1 MKKVLLLVITLLII
15 IGIYG
20 CVPEDAYISG
30 ADQIELENSTLFKLE
45 NYDKDDIIWSSS
57 DNSIASVVN
66 GMVIAK
72 GLGEAVIYAKVGKH
86 AFEKKITVV
95 NPVVQIII
103 HGKNYLYF
111 NEEYKFSCTL
121 SEVLEEKVTW
131 SSSDQD
137 ILEIDNDGNAFAKQE
152 GSVDV
157 TASIYGNTSTFT
169 VVVVPPTI
177 DITIIGKN
185 QLVIGEEYTY
195 TCNLSKEVDE
205 KVTWSSSDSNIIEI
219 DESGKVV
226 AKNVG
231 TCVIT
236 ASIYN
241 NTSDFF
247 VTVNYPNIDISI
259 SGRNTLTL
267 EEEYIYT
274 YTLSN
279 EVNEKVKWTSSD
291 SSILEI
297 DETGKAVAKNVGT
310 CIITA
315 SVYNSESTLEV
326 TVSYPIVDL
335 VITGKNLLYIDEE
348 YSYACE
354 SSTDEKVKWTS
365 SDSSILEIDDDG
377 NAVAKSEG
385 NVTITASIYDSIA
398 TFNVEVIKYTFNG
411 SLVGP
416 DEVKVG
422 NEIKLEKEN
431 FNDLYPYTLKVSD
444 ESIATISQ
452 DGTLKAIKRGIV
464 TIYACSTDGE
474 MHELKKVKILEKD
487 FIIVIEGPNI
497 VNKGDRFV
505 VEATTN
511 PEDIDTEFTYSSS
524 DSSII
529 SINRF
534 GVANALKGGKATIYV
549 SSVYD
554 KNVISSIEVEVK
566 SDAPDSISI
575 SGNSLI
581 DAGSYTNLSLSVV
594 GGVNKNV
601 KWTTSNSEILTVY
614 KGIVLGLQKG
624 TAKVIAT
631 SVVDNSVYGEL
642 EITVN
647 EVKKE
652 EYTQEE
658 IDYVNNIINKMTLS
672 QKVGQMFFVGFS
684 GTSMPS
690 SLSSAIENYN
700 FGNVIYM
707 GANCNNPK
715 TLAEMSNDI
724 QNKMVSSNL
733 VPAFISTDQEGGRV
747 ARLTNGGTH
756 FISQMAVC
764 ATGDYNNGYLQGVA
778 VAKELL
784 SYGINMDYAPVL
796 DVNNNPDNPVIG
808 NRSYAENPVSV
819 ALYGNNVIKGFKEN
833 GLVACPKHF
842 PGHGNTSVDSHYG
855 LPKITSSLEELYQIE
870 LAPFISSIANGT
882 DAIMTTH
889 IIFSA
894 IDEDYPATLSEKV
907 LQGLLRNT
915 LGYEGL
921 IVTDGMGMAAIASH
935 YGTPDVSSVLAVKA
949 GVDILLYT
957 GLSDPKTAHTTIVKA
972 VNNNEITID
981 RINESVRRILLT
993 KLKYGIIDN
1002 YLVTDIDRTTML
1014 EEHAELNLTFAK
1026 ESLTLVKG
1034 SFNGLDKNKKTLI
1047 ISPTTSY
1054 SLGSGLDSN
1063 SLANYAANYL
1073 KNNGHTNVT
1082 YKTVSTNI
1090 SSSDSTS
1097 ILTSVS
1103 NYDQIIVAFSN
1114 VKTSSYSRSAQ
1125 FVKDLCS
1132 KHSNVIVIALDTPY
1146 DILSYGSS
1154 VKNYI
1159 CVYGYQ
1165 KATVEA
1171 ISMYL
1176 NGEFTATGVSPVE
1189 FN

>member
-1 MKKVLLLVITLLII
+1 MKKIILILMLFIITIC
-15 IGIYG
+15 IYG
-20 CVPEDAYISG
+20 CIPKDAYISG
-30 ADQIELENSTLFKLE
+30 IDQIELESSTLFKLE

-66 GMVIAK
+66 GMVIAE
-72 GLGEAVIYAKVGKH
+72 GIGEAVIYAKVGKNI
-86 AFEKKITVV
+86 FEKKITVV
-95 NPVVQIII
+95 NPIVQIII

-111 NEEYKFSCTL
+111 NEEYKFTCTL

-131 SSSDQD
+131 SSSNSE
-137 ILEIDNDGNAFAKQE
+137 ILEIDNDGNAFAKKE
-152 GSVDV
+152 GSVDI

-185 QLVIGEEYTY
+185 QLDYGEEYTY

-205 KVTWSSSDSNIIEI
+205 KVIWTSSDSNIIEI
-219 DESGKVV
+219 DENGKAV

-231 TCVIT
+231 TCVIN

-241 NTSDFF
+241 NTSEFS

-259 SGRNTLTL
+259 NGKNTLVL
-267 EEEYIYT
+267 EEEYVYT
-274 YTLSN
+274 YALSN
-279 EVNEKVKWTSSD
+279 EVNEKVKWTSSNPD
-291 SSILEI
+291 ILEI
-297 DETGKAVAKNVGT
+297 DETGKVVAKNVGT
-310 CIITA
+310 CVIKA
-315 SVYNSESTLEV
+315 SIYNSESTFEV
-326 TVSYPIVDL
+326 TVSYPRVDL
-335 VITGKNLLYIDEE
+335 VITGKNLLYINEE
-348 YSYACE
+348 YTYICE
-354 SSTDEKVKWTS
+354 SSIDEKVKWTS
-365 SDSSILEIDDDG
+365 SDLSILEIDDDG
-377 NAVAKSEG
+377 NAVAKSGG
-385 NVTITASIYDSIA
+385 NVTITASIYDSVT
-398 TFNVEVIKYTFNG
+398 TFSVEVIKYSFNG
-411 SLVGP
+411 SLIGP

-422 NEIKLEKEN
+422 EEIKLEKEN
-431 FNDLYPYTLKVSD
+431 FNDLYPHTLKVSD
-444 ESIATISQ
+444 ESLASISQ
-452 DGTLKAIKRGIV
+452 DGTLKAIKRGTVI
-464 TIYACSTDGE
+464 IYACSTDGE

-497 VNKGDRFV
+497 VNKGDRFTINV
-505 VEATTN
+505 YTD

-554 KNVISSIEVEVK
+554 KNVVSSIEVEVK
-566 SDAPDSISI
+566 SDAPDSINV
-575 SGNSLI
+575 SGANLI
-581 DAGSYTNLSLSVV
+581 DAGSYTNLSVSVV
-594 GGVNKNV
+594 GGINKNV

-631 SVVDNSVYGEL
+631 SVIDNSVYGEL

-647 EVKKE
+647 KVNKE
-652 EYTQEE
+652 EYSQEE
-658 IDYVNNIINKMTLS
+658 IDYINNIINKMTLS
-672 QKVGQMFFVGFS
+672 QKVGQMFVVGFS
-684 GTSMPS
+684 GTTMSS
-690 SLSSAIENYN
+690 SLSSAIENYK

-707 GANCNNPK
+707 GANCNNPE

-756 FISQMAVC
+756 FISQMALC
-764 ATGDYNNGYLQGVA
+764 ATGDYNNAYLEGVA
-778 VAKELL
+778 VAEELL
-784 SYGINMDYAPVL
+784 SYGINMDFAPVL
-796 DVNNNPDNPVIG
+796 DVNNNPENPIIG
-808 NRSYAENPVSV
+808 IRSYAENPVSV
-819 ALYGNNVIKGFKEN
+819 ALCGNNVIKGFKET

-870 LAPFISSIANGT
+870 LAPFISAIANGT

-957 GLSDPKTAHTTIVKA
+957 GLSDPKTAHTAIVKA
-972 VNNNEITID
+972 VNNNEITEE

-1002 YLVTDIDRTTML
+1002 YLVTDMNRSTML

-1034 SFNGLDKNKKTLI
+1034 SFNGLDKSKKTLI

-1054 SLGSGLDSN
+1054 SLGSGLESN

-1073 KNNGHTNVT
+1073 KNNGHLNVT
-1082 YKTVSTNI
+1082 YKTVATNI

-1097 ILTSVS
+1097 ILNSVS
-1103 NYDQIIVAFSN
+1103 NYDQIVVAFSN